1 MKIGAKI
8 GAGFGGMIA
17 LLVCVGGVGIW
28 ALQRVID
35 DYGTEVMT
43 KVYYEREIAKIPIHK

>member
-17 LLVCVGGVGIW
+17 LLVCVGIW

>member
-35 DYGTEVMT
+35 DYGTEVT